1 MSTTTLKIER
11 LAYNGVSIARH
22 DEKIVM
28 VRGPVLPGETVEAV
42 IESEKKDYLTASL
55 IRVIEPSPDRIDP
68 ACKYFDECGG
78 CDYQHIPYPLQV
90 SLKEEILKDSL
101 KRQAKTGIE
110 LSSPIIND
118 NPWNYR
124 LRGKFKV
131 SGKRIGFYMEKTRR
145 VVDIESCPLMVQ
157 DVNKLYQKSR
167 PLTGELGVREIHI
180 TGGENPV
187 VLINLPAH
195 TKINKR
201 SCGQFARKFLN
212 AGFSGFCIEV
222 GNTVI
227 FHYGT
232 TSTSLNLNGLKY
244 SVSPKSFFQSNW
256 KLNLAVVETIKKA
269 LKPLEGKKVLDL
281 YAGAGNFSLPLSED
295 ARVIAVE
302 ENRDAIKDGVRN
314 LKINNMRNCKFIR
327 SSAEDFLAKDSID
340 IIIID
345 PPRMGLAKKA
355 MDNVLSVLPERIV
368 YLSCNPATFARD
380 LKILLSKYE
389 VESLRMIDFFPQ
401 TYHIETLAF
410 LRKTV

>member
-22 DEKIVM
+22 NEKIVM

-42 IESEKKDYLTASL
+42 IESEKKDYFTAS
-55 IRVIEPSPDRIDP
+55 VIQVIGPSPDRIDP
-68 ACKYFDECGG
+68 ACKYFNECGG
-78 CDYQHIPYPLQV
+78 CNYQHIPYPLQV

-131 SGKRIGFYMEKTRR
+131 SGNRIGFNREKTRA
-145 VVDIESCPLMVQ
+145 VVDIESCPLMAQ
-157 DVNKLYQKSR
+157 DVNELYEKSR
-167 PLTGELGVREIHI
+167 SLTEELGVKEIHI

-187 VLINLPAH
+187 VLIKLPAY
-195 TKINKR
+195 TRINKR
-201 SCGQFARKFLN
+201 SCGSYAMKFLN
-212 AGFSGFCIEV
+212 SGFSGFCIEV
-222 GNTVI
+222 GSTMI

-232 TSTSLNLNGLKY
+232 TFTSLDLNGLKY

-256 KLNLAVVETIKKA
+256 KLNLTVVETIKKA
-269 LKPLEGKKVLDL
+269 LQPLKGKKVLDL

-314 LKINNMRNCKFIR
+314 LKDNNIRNCKFIR
-327 SSAEDFLAKDSID
+327 SSAENFLAKDSID
-340 IIIID
+340 IILLD
-345 PPRMGLAKKA
+345 PPRMGLSKKA
-355 MDNVLSVLPERIV
+355 LDNVLSALPGRIV
-368 YLSCNPATFARD
+368 YVSCNPTTFSRD
-380 LKILLSKYE
+380 LNRLMPKYE
-389 VESLRMIDFFPQ
+389 VESIRMVDLFPQ
-401 TYHIETLAF
+401 TYHIEVLAF
-410 LRKTV
+410 LKLK